1 MGIEENNKELIR
13 RFYELYNQQ
22 ELDATTELM
31 SPDWV
36 GPDGRSTR
44 EDSKRFDTMFINAF
58 PDLQVTL
65 VDMIA
70 EGDKVAYIVN
80 VKGTH
85 TGGPYMGIPPT
96 GKKIDGTNTWI
107 TRITDNKIVEHNGTG
122 DFLTPLQQLGVAP
135 SLPEILQAYNESLK

>member
-1 MGIEENNKELIR
+1 MGIEENKEVIR
-13 RFYELYNQQ
+13 RFYELYDQKYVDAAN
-22 ELDATTELM
+22 ELI

-44 EDSKRFDTMFINAF
+44 EDNKRFDIMQHNAF
-58 PDLQVTL
+58 PDLKVTL
-65 VDMIA
+65 LDMIA

-107 TRITDNKIVEHNGTG
+107 CRIVDNKIVEHRGTG
-122 DFLTPLQQLGVAP
+122 DFLNPLHQLGILP
-135 SLPEILQAYNESLK
+135 SIGEAIQEYIDSLK